1 MGVRR
6 AWGACRAILSI
17 AVAGCATTS
26 DGPFGLPE
34 PPDSGA
40 QREAVDSAPPA
51 PPTPAMDASGL
62 GTPPAREAGPGYL
75 TQSSEIDASD
85 CSDAAS
91 SYVYVLSNQSD
102 IYRFA
107 PDQKTFT
114 RIATISCAAVGQPNS
129 MAVDRNTTAWVN
141 FLGGTLQP
149 ISTTDGSCKGAAI
162 PLPTAFT
169 QVGMAYVAATAST
182 DEALYVAGAYQS
194 AGSGLASVDT
204 TSGSLTPI
212 GLYSGSL
219 VGASA
224 ELTGTGDGRLFG
236 FFVQSPPILGQI
248 DPTTGNI
255 LSQTTLSTVTLTAAS
270 SFAFSFWGGR
280 FYFYTYPNTS
290 GSSTTDVSE
299 YDPTTGTLNPTYM
312 TDIGFTIVG
321 AGVSTCAPVVP
332 PIPK

>member
-1 MGVRR
+1 MP
-6 AWGACRAILSI
+6 A
-17 AVAGCATTS
+17 
-26 DGPFGLPE
+26 
-34 PPDSGA
+34 PPDSGGV
-40 QREAVDSAPPA
+40 RETVDSAPPA
-51 PPTPAMDASGL
+51 PPSPTTDASGL
-62 GTPPAREAGPGYL
+62 GNAPAREAGPGYL
-75 TQSSEIDASD
+75 TQSSGGFDASD

-91 SYVYVLSNQSD
+91 AYVYVLSNQSD
-102 IYRFA
+102 LYRFA

-129 MAVDRNTTAWVN
+129 MAVDRNATAWVN

-149 ISTTDGSCKGAAI
+149 ISTNDGSCKGAAI

-169 QVGMAYVAATAST
+169 QVGMAYVAPTAST
-182 DEALYVAGAYQS
+182 QEALYVAGAYES

-204 TSGSLTPI
+204 TSGLLTPI

-248 DPTTGNI
+248 DPTTGNV
-255 LSQTTLSTVTLTAAS
+255 LSQTTLSTVTLTAES

-290 GSSTTDVSE
+290 GSSSTDVSE
-299 YDPTTGTLNPTYM
+299 YDPTTGMLDPTYM